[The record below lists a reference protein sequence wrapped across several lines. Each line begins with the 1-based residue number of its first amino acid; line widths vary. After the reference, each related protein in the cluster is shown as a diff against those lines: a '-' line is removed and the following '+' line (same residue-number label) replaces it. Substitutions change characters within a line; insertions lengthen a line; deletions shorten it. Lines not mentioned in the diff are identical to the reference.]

1 MAIVSNVVRVAGSA
15 GCNCSSLGS
24 ESNVCDI
31 RSGQCRCKP
40 HVTGRACDTC
50 EEGYWGLTAGGCRRC
65 ECGAGAA
72 ACDPVTG
79 ACACARGVTGA
90 HCNTCLSGFYG
101 FGPAGCLP
109 CPTCTE
115 GKVCSR
121 DSGRCVCPSATRGPR
136 CGACARGHWGRA
148 PNCSRCECG
157 PGATGPNCDPITG
170 QCQCRLGWAGR
181 RCERCAG
188 GHYGPRCRPCA
199 CDPAGAVSS
208 QCDDDGRCVCKEN
221 VIGDK
226 CSRCKEGTFG
236 LSPTTPGGCTACFCF
251 GRSAHCTQA
260 GLTRAA
266 VHAARHTHVTVVP
279 GPSYKHLEQESLL
292 AIHSSSPEVTIAL
305 PRPPVPVYVELDKR
319 FLGDRVT
326 SYGGLL
332 RFTVEEEGGEEL
344 PAELLARFPLV
355 RLAGPPPLALDY
367 YQRTPSRNGTHSVR
381 LHESLWQVTS
391 PAPPAPHGAPAPRA
405 AARAALMV
413 ALQQVTRL
421 LLRVTTRQP
430 VTDYVHALLLNVSLD
445 TAIDGVSR
453 SAPAEGVEL
462 CECPEQYAAS
472 SCHHPA
478 VGFWMPPQSVHYKSV
493 AGTIVIELE
502 GDARACECGGRAS
515 ECDPRTG
522 DCLNCTANTAGP
534 RCDIC
539 APGHHGSPAAG
550 CLPCPCPHDTRNH
563 AAACAVEP
571 TLQCLCLP
579 GYTGEK
585 CDACTPDYKPTLTG
599 DCEPCDCD
607 PYGSLSQHCDESGKC
622 LCQDF
627 ATGDKCDKCRDRSA
641 FMDNGGCS
649 PCDNCS
655 QTLLHTISHIN
666 SELKSKADPTELRR
680 LPKPYPALLQF
691 SSNCSHLYNQLPLL
705 REYRE
710 GSRRLG
716 EELEE
721 VWGRGEEVKG
731 RVEAQRE
738 LALINDKAANYLS
751 LESMTEDVLTLRRRI
766 AEQVSLLD
774 DFAQGERHVSA
785 HRALRHAAHLLAV
798 IKGVSLETRAA
809 AARDVLDKVSFRQRQ
824 KPDGKKTEGYGQF
837 VSYSIMKRYGNGYC

>member
-1 MAIVSNVVRVAGSA
+1 
-15 GCNCSSLGS
+15 
-24 ESNVCDI
+24 
-31 RSGQCRCKP
+31 
-40 HVTGRACDTC
+40 
-50 EEGYWGLTAGGCRRC
+50 
-65 ECGAGAA
+65 
-72 ACDPVTG
+72 
-79 ACACARGVTGA
+79 
-90 HCNTCLSGFYG
+90 
-101 FGPAGCLP
+101 
-109 CPTCTE
+109 
-115 GKVCSR
+115 
-121 DSGRCVCPSATRGPR
+121 
-136 CGACARGHWGRA
+136 
-148 PNCSRCECG
+148 
-157 PGATGPNCDPITG
+157 
-170 QCQCRLGWAGR
+170 
-181 RCERCAG
+181 
-188 GHYGPRCRPCA
+188 
-199 CDPAGAVSS
+199 
-208 QCDDDGRCVCKEN
+208 
-221 VIGDK
+221 
-226 CSRCKEGTFG
+226 
-236 LSPTTPGGCTACFCF
+236 
-251 GRSAHCTQA
+251 
-260 GLTRAA
+260 
-266 VHAARHTHVTVVP
+266 
-279 GPSYKHLEQESLL
+279 
-292 AIHSSSPEVTIAL
+292 
-305 PRPPVPVYVELDKR
+305 
-319 FLGDRVT
+319 
-326 SYGGLL
+326 
-332 RFTVEEEGGEEL
+332 
-344 PAELLARFPLV
+344 
-355 RLAGPPPLALDY
+355 
-367 YQRTPSRNGTHSVR
+367 
-381 LHESLWQVTS
+381 
-391 PAPPAPHGAPAPRA
+391 
-405 AARAALMV
+405 MV

-478 VGFWMPPQSVHYKSV
+478 VGFWMPPQSVHYKAV

-539 APGHHGSPAAG
+539 APGHHGSPATG
-550 CLPCPCPHDTRNH
+550 CLPCPCPHESRNH

-738 LALINDKAANYLS
+738 VALLNDKAAYYLS
-751 LESMTEDVLTLRRRI
+751 LESMTGLEDVLTLRRRI
-766 AEQVSLLD
+766 ADQVSLLD

-809 AARDVLDKVSFRQRQ
+809 AARDVLDKATSQSTSIQEHDYQISSTLSRLQALQSALSVWSAKLDDVSRLAERVWDAGDAVTAVGQRVRPKLVEIRDLGLRCRLVLEDISTASTHNLTSQ
-824 KPDGKKTEGYGQF
+824 LISSLHQSDTLSRDFPAATAELTALAAAAEEKEGILYNLTPVYRDKYLMTVEKHVAELGSGPPLRHLRAWNHAAACAVEPTLQCLCLPGYTGEKCDACTPDYKPTLTGDCEPCDCDPYGSLSQHCDESGKCLCQDFATGDKCDKCRDRSAFMDNGGCSPCDNCSQTLLHTISHINSELKSKADPTELRRLPKPYPALLQF
-837 VSYSIMKRYGNGYC
+837 SSNCSHLYNQLPLLREYREGSRRLGEDLEEVWGRGEEVKGRVEAQRELALLNDKAAYYLSLESMTGLEDVLTLRRRIADQVSLLDDFAQGERHVSAHRALRHAAHLLAVIKGVSLDTRAAAARDVFDKATSQSTSIQEHDYQISYKCP